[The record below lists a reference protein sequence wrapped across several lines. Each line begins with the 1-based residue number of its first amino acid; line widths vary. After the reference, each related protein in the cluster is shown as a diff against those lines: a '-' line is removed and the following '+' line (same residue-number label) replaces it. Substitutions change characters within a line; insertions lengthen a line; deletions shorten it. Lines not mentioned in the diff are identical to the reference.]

1 MREELKRV
9 PPLAKFNV
17 TAASLISLHGC
28 FRTVK
33 QKRRKRIK
41 VIYVV
46 VVKQNFVLQPRER
59 LKITALKCQAT
70 FYSHRTQ
77 LFIESRLECLGLK

>member
-1 MREELKRV
+1 MREELKKV

-28 FRTVK
+28 FR
-33 QKRRKRIK
+33 QKRRKRIE

-59 LKITALKCQAT
+59 LKITALKCQTT

-77 LFIESRLECLGLK
+77 LFIESRPECLGLK